1 MKIYLGADHAG
12 FALKEQVKKK
22 LAASYDVV
30 DLGNTHFSRNDDYVD
45 YARKVAEA
53 VAGQDAMG
61 ILFCDTGVGME
72 VVANK
77 VKGIRAVNATSELM
91 ASRAREHENANV
103 LCLGHLFVKPAVAKR
118 IVSTFLQTKPS
129 RAARHQRRIAKIAA
143 LEKSW
148 RS

>member
-22 LAASYDVV
+22 LAVSYDVV
-30 DLGNTHFSRNDDYVD
+30 DLGNTHFNRSDDYVD
-45 YARKVAEA
+45 YARKVAKA
-53 VAGQDAMG
+53 VAGTDAMG

-72 VVANK
+72 MVANK

-103 LCLGHLFVKPAVAKR
+103 LCLGHLFAKPAAAKR
-118 IVSTFLQTKPS
+118 IVSTFLQAKPS
-129 RAARHQRRIAKIAA
+129 RAARHQRRIAKISA